1 MKNLFL
7 LFSLFCFTF
16 LLAEEKQL
24 NVAVPVKTNIVKN
37 NDTVEANLPRTD
49 ADFLK
54 YSDYWKKQSKE
65 ALNNEIEKLQEFIV
79 TESANARKSR
89 IEYEKKYK
97 AVVEK
102 SNTEKIKALREKEK
116 QLSEE
121 LSKVRQEIRNEIHN
135 DPELKNAL
143 EINSR
148 NNLNVRHARLALQGL
163 QKIKNEEK

>member
-97 AVVEK
+97 TVVEK
-102 SNTEKIKALREKEK
+102 SDTEKIKALREKEK